1 MHKIEKT
8 KLVLTAKKIFN
19 GIKFVEN
26 SAILIR
32 NNKIESV
39 SDLSLY
45 SKKEIID
52 YGDAIITCGFVD
64 LQLNGCGGVL
74 FNDDTSTKTLTKMHE
89 TNLRFG
95 TTNFLPTLITT
106 DLEQI
111 KKAIEVCVDYRH
123 QNASKNG
130 VIYGGVMGL
139 HIEGPF
145 ISLEKKGIHNEKYI
159 RPLNQEAVDVL
170 LDAVK
175 KIPIKLTLAPETND
189 INLIKQ
195 LISGGVMVSIGHSNA
210 NYNKTQEVI
219 NAGASLAT
227 HLFNAMSPLEG
238 RSPGVVGAVLNNN
251 IYTGIIADGHHVDF
265 NTISLVQKIKQDKL
279 YIVTDAVTP
288 MGTNMKEFPFAGQTI
303 FVKDGKCVNANGT
316 LGGANID
323 MLSSVANLVNRC
335 GISLEDALK
344 MSSSNAINAIKNHK
358 NITNKLLGGVYGKV
372 SKTYVAN
379 LAIIDYNFKLI
390 ETINN
395 GIIYKN

>member
-8 KLVLTAKKIFN
+8 KLVITAKKIFN

-26 SAILIR
+26 VAILIR

-52 YGDAIITCGFVD
+52 YGDAIISCGFVD
-64 LQLNGCGGVL
+64 LQLNGCGGIL
-74 FNDDTSTKTLTKMHE
+74 FNDDTSTKALAKMHE

-111 KKAIEVCVDYRH
+111 KKAIEVCVDYRN
-123 QNASKNG
+123 QNTSQNG
-130 VIYGGVMGL
+130 IIYGGVMGL

-159 RPLNQEAVDVL
+159 KPLNQEAVNILVH
-170 LDAVK
+170 AAK
-175 KIPIKLTLAPETND
+175 KIPIKLTLAPEVND

-195 LISGGVMVSIGHSNA
+195 LISGGVMISIGHSNA
-210 NYNKTQEVI
+210 SYNKTQEVI
-219 NAGASLAT
+219 KAGASLAT

-238 RSPGVVGAVLNNN
+238 RSPGVVGAVLNND
-251 IYTGIIADGHHVDF
+251 IYSGIIADGHHVDY
-265 NTISLVQKIKQDKL
+265 NSINLVHKIKNDKL

-288 MGTNMKEFPFAGQTI
+288 MGTNIKEFAFAGQTI
-303 FVKDGKCVNANGT
+303 FVKEGKCVNVNGT

-323 MLSSVANLVNRC
+323 MLSSLANLVRHCN
-335 GISLEDALK
+335 IPLVDALK
-344 MSSSNAINAIKNHK
+344 MSSTNAIKALKNHK
-358 NITNKLLGGVYGKV
+358 NITNRVLGGVYGKV
-372 SKTYVAN
+372 SKTYSAN
-379 LAIIDYNFKLI
+379 LSIFDFNFKLI
-390 ETINN
+390 DTINN